1 MTAGF
6 MAGPR
11 EFRLAPLLIA
21 LVTGCGADPVKPT
34 ASPVLESAAVSPGPH
49 NVLSAVVHAVI
60 QDADSARV
68 IYGIAG
74 GEMDGSSPVI
84 SVSPGTN
91 DLPVLGLL
99 PGTTYQFAVLA
110 YGDGGS
116 TIADARQLTTG
127 PLPVDLP
134 AFTAGGTSPGPGFVA
149 FAAASYG
156 IVVDNTGRVV
166 WYRSLTDGPTLN
178 FQVVASG
185 HYATSP
191 VTPAAA
197 NPRPWVLYDV
207 LGNEVARLG
216 CAGGLVSR
224 FHEIRV
230 DPTRDAWLLC
240 DETRTLNLT
249 AIGGSSDA
257 KVIGTVVQHLDHSGV
272 LLFAWNAFDHFALT
286 DLDSASRSGQ
296 VVNFTHGNAL
306 DFDPSGHLLLS
317 FRSLNEITSVDTAT
331 GNVRW
336 RLGGR
341 ANQFTFEGGSWPF
354 VGQHGLRAPRGSELQ
369 FLDNRSITGDSRAI
383 RWQLDEAAR
392 TVRPV
397 ASFHGSPPVEA
408 QLGGSTQALPGGGIL
423 VAYGN
428 GHRVQ
433 EYDAAGNV
441 VWEIHGDPG
450 YIFRATRMPSLYRLM
465 PLDARGRP

>member
-1 MTAGF
+1 
-6 MAGPR
+6 
-11 EFRLAPLLIA
+11 
-21 LVTGCGADPVKPT
+21 
-34 ASPVLESAAVSPGPH
+34 VLESAAVSPGPH

-74 GEMDGSSPVI
+74 GGMDSSTPGFR
-84 SVSPGTN
+84 VSPGSN
-91 DLPVLGLL
+91 DFPVLGLL
-99 PGTTYQFAVLA
+99 PGAAYRLAVVA
-110 YGDGGS
+110 YGGGDS
-116 TIADARQLTTG
+116 TVGEALELTAG
-127 PLPVDLP
+127 PLPGDLP
-134 AFTAGGTSPGPGFVA
+134 TFTAGGTRPGPGFVA
-149 FAAASYG
+149 FAAAAYG
-156 IVVDNTGRVV
+156 IVVDNTGRTV
-166 WYRSLTDGPTLN
+166 WYRRLADGPTLN

-191 VTPAAA
+191 VSPAAD

-207 LGNEVARLG
+207 LGNEIGRLG
-216 CAGGLVSR
+216 CLRGLVSR

-230 DPTRDAWLLC
+230 ESDGGAWLLC
-240 DETRTLNLT
+240 DETRILNLT
-249 AIGGSSDA
+249 AIGGRSDA
-257 KVIGTVVQHLDHSGV
+257 SVTGTVVQHLDGAGT
-272 LLFAWNAFDHFALT
+272 LLFEWNAFDHFALT

-306 DFDPSGHLLLS
+306 DFDPSGHLVLS

-354 VGQHGLRAPRGSELQ
+354 VGQHGLRTPRGNELQ

-383 RWQLDEAAR
+383 RWQLDEGAR

-465 PLDARGRP
+465 PLDARGGP